1 MTDNMKKAAVL
12 GWPITQSKSP
22 LIHGYWLKSFGISG
36 SYEALAVKPEDFSET
51 VSGLAASGY
60 RGCNVTIPHKEA
72 ALALAD
78 VVSDRAT
85 QIGAV
90 NTLVFKDGKIYGDNT
105 DGYGFINNLAQRAPD
120 WRADVGTAMVL
131 GAGGAARA
139 IVHGLLAEGAPK
151 VLIANRTLATAQ
163 KLAAFFGDKTQ
174 AIELGQIESHMQD
187 VTTLVNTTSLGM
199 VGQNALDIDLTSLPK
214 TATVTDIV
222 YNPLRTEL
230 LEQAQKLGLSNVDGL
245 GMLLHQAV
253 PGFDAWFGATPKVDD
268 TLRRIILDAL

>member
-1 MTDNMKKAAVL
+1 MTDNTKKAAVL
-12 GWPITQSKSP
+12 GWPITQSQSP
-22 LIHGYWLKSFGISG
+22 LIHGYWLKSFGIAG

-120 WRADVGTAMVL
+120 WRADAGTALVL

-163 KLAAFFGDKTQ
+163 KLTAFFGDKTQ
-174 AIELGQIESHMQD
+174 AIELSQIESHMQD

-199 VGQNALDIDLTSLPK
+199 VGQNALDIDLTSLSK

-253 PGFDAWFGATPKVDD
+253 PGFDAWFGETPKVDD